1 MQDPAI
7 PDTER
12 WPTTVESA
20 VEQLLTM
27 LSEESK
33 ATVRELP
40 EEELIHCHYGLGMA
54 IRNEFGLWK
63 GNEKLLKAACP
74 EGGHPDDASMAIIRA
89 LWVWLRSKQVIEGV
103 YQTLH

>member
-20 VEQLLTM
+20 VEQLLAM

-33 ATVRELP
+33 TTVREMP
-40 EEELIHCHYGLGMA
+40 EEELIFCHHGLGMG

-63 GNEKLLKAACP
+63 GNKKLLEAACP
-74 EGGHPDDASMAIIRA
+74 GGGHPDDASMVIIRA
-89 LWVWLRSKQVIEGV
+89 LWVWLRSKQVFEGV

>member
-7 PDTER
+7 SVPGR
-12 WPTTVESA
+12 WPTTVEAA
-20 VEQLLTM
+20 VKQLLTM

-74 EGGHPDDASMAIIRA
+74 AGGHPDDASMVIIQA
-89 LWVWLRSKQVIEGV
+89 LWQA
-103 YQTLH
+103 LHDKRLLH